1 MEKRLWLL
9 YCDII
14 DKAYKNKVSPGK
26 LKRYKY
32 IYITISNK
40 ECKSYHGLYYSGE
53 NKIKIV
59 NTSRNDISCLKTSI
73 HELAH
78 HIDYINRDNTDHSD
92 FFYKAYK
99 DLIKAAIEIG
109 LFKKEDILSMQRD
122 STDHI
127 KLLKIVN
134 ELDVDVTEAYKE
146 NIKLVQVK
154 NCFMIKDYLKS
165 INFKWN
171 GSSFL
176 WEKEIDVND
185 LNDLL
190 STLYKIIEKENVLIS
205 NANSFHFENKRS
217 ILVKNCYD
225 YSSFLK
231 QRGYRFNKS
240 PKGFIKEIDTNEVDE
255 EISLLNKIGLSSI
268 KILTK

>member
-14 DKAYKNKVSPGK
+14 DKAYKNKVSPGTI
-26 LKRYKY
+26 KRYKY

-40 ECKSYHGLYYSGE
+40 ESKSYHGLYYGGQ

-78 HIDYINRDNTDHSD
+78 HIDYINRGSTDHSD
-92 FFYKAYK
+92 SFYKAYK
-99 DLIKAAIEIG
+99 DLIKAALEIG

-134 ELDVDVTEAYKE
+134 ELDVDVTEVYKE

-154 NCFMIKDYLKS
+154 NCFIIKDYLKS

-171 GSSFL
+171 SSSLL
-176 WEKEIDVND
+176 WEKEVNVD
-185 LNDLL
+185 ELNNLL

-205 NANSFHFENKRS
+205 SANNFHFENKRS
-217 ILVKNCYD
+217 ILVKNSYD
-225 YSSFLK
+225 YSLFLK
-231 QRGYRFNKS
+231 ERGYRFNNK
-240 PKGFIKEIDTNEVDE
+240 PKGFIKEINTTEVDK
-255 EISLLNKIGLSSI
+255 EISFLNKIGLSSI